1 MRKVKLFFLL
11 TALLAIAQGAW
22 ALDTKTF
29 NYFSS
34 GNNSNSPV
42 TVNCSYVKSGKAVL
56 NHEAYPIQISVA
68 AGYAIYEV
76 KFTVSAVES
85 VYAITATNGTLDD
98 IYPSAR
104 QTVTVSDVNNAQ
116 TVLQSLFGKYQISE
130 IQVTY
135 NQTYTIRYDANGG
148 TGAPSSQTKLF
159 NVNVTLHDGS
169 SLSRTGYTAVCWADT
184 PDGKYMTPFGYS
196 YSTDR
201 DAYLYAKWQANTYTV
216 TFNKQSGT
224 GGSNS
229 VTATYDSAMPSATMP
244 TRTGYTFGGYYDQ
257 TNGAGTQYY
266 NASGGSVRSWNK
278 ASNTTLYAKW
288 TANTYYVRFNKNAS
302 DATGT
307 MSNET
312 FTYGTAKALTS
323 NAFSRTGYTFAGW
336 TTNANGTGT
345 SYTNGQSVS
354 NLTSTAN
361 GTVDLYAKWT
371 QNTATLTDGNDLSA
385 LSAWAGKTCT
395 VTYTRS
401 FTSGKPST
409 VCLPFAYTPQGEE
422 KFYSF
427 TGINK
432 DGGNYTADMTEVVSP
447 LVANTPYLFMP
458 TGDAD
463 FSGTYAI
470 PASIEAGSTTSGDW
484 TFVGTYTTE
493 SWTTAP
499 TGIYGFSA
507 QNVDAQ
513 GINQG
518 EFVKVG
524 AYVRVKPMRCYLQYG
539 DGTSD
544 WAGARGMT
552 RAAAEPL
559 PETIGVRLISANGEV
574 NAIGTLYTRT
584 GEVSFDSEAWY
595 TLDGKRLSTQ
605 PTQKGIY
612 VNNGKKVVIK

>member
-1 MRKVKLFFLL
+1 MYRKVKLFFLL

-22 ALDTKTF
+22 ADTKTF
-29 NYFSS
+29 TSFQTGDNTQ
-34 GNNSNSPV
+34 GPV
-42 TVNCSYVKSGKAVL
+42 TVNCDYASTVGAILGNTSDGI
-56 NHEAYPIQISVA
+56 NRRITISVS
-68 AGYAIYEV
+68 AGYTITEV
-76 KFTVSAVES
+76 KITACG
-85 VYAITATNGTLDD
+85 VYTQKTIYATNGQVSSIRPETGE
-98 IYPSAR
+98 
-104 QTVTVSDVNNAQ
+104 TVTVSNVNNTQ
-116 TVLQSLFGKYQISE
+116 TQLYCNLGKYGLNP

-135 NQTYTIRYDANGG
+135 T
-148 TGAPSSQTKLF
+148 
-159 NVNVTLHDGS
+159 
-169 SLSRTGYTAVCWADT
+169 
-184 PDGKYMTPFGYS
+184 
-196 YSTDR
+196 
-201 DAYLYAKWQANTYTV
+201 ANTYTV
-216 TFNKQSGT
+216 TFDKQSGT

-229 VTATYDSAMPSATMP
+229 VTATYGSAMPSMTKP
-244 TRTGYTFGGYYDQ
+244 TRTGYTFGGYY
-257 TNGAGTQYY
+257 TSTGGSGTQYY
-266 NASGGSVRSWNK
+266 NANGGSVRSWDK
-278 ASNTTLYAKW
+278 TSNTTLYAKW

-361 GTVDLYAKWT
+361 GTVDLYAKWSVNSYTITFNTDGGSAIAAITQNYGTAITAPATPTKDGYTFAGWDKAIPSTMPAENMTITAQWT

-409 VCLPFAYTPQGEE
+409 VCLPFAFPTASANG
-422 KFYSF
+422 KFYTFSDI
-427 TGINK
+427 TKEGTEYI
-432 DGGNYTADMTEVVSP
+432 ADMTEYTGTN
-447 LVANTPYLFMP
+447 LVANVPYLYKDNA
-458 TGDAD
+458 TGSVD
-463 FSGTYAI
+463 FSGTYEI
-470 PASIEAGSTTSGDW
+470 PNPLTAGSTESNGW
-484 TFVGTYTTE
+484 TFKGTYSTIE
-493 SWTTAP
+493 WTTAP
-499 TGIYGFSA
+499 TGTYGFSA
-507 QNVDAQ
+507 QNVDEQ
-513 GINQG
+513 GISQG
-518 EFVKVG
+518 QFVKVG
-524 AYVRVKPMRCYLQYG
+524 EYVRVKPMRCYLQYG

-559 PETIGVRLISANGEV
+559 PETIKVRLISANGDV

-595 TLDGKRLSTQ
+595 TLDGKRLNAKPNT
-605 PTQKGIY
+605 KGIY